1 MFVLKNSIN
10 LKSLIYNFLNFKI
23 SNIIFFNFIFNFKFY
38 FKNYKS
44 EIQILFCKN
53 FAQNFSIYF
62 FTFLYIKYLY

>member
-1 MFVLKNSIN
+1 MFGLKNSIN
-10 LKSLIYNFLNFKI
+10 LKFL
-23 SNIIFFNFIFNFKFY
+23 IFNFKFY

-44 EIQILFCKN
+44 ETQILFCKN